1 MLHFN
6 HEESERAFFCIVQP
20 LTHSFALLHSPPFS
34 RALSHATC
42 PRMCV
47 FFSTPSPILIFSAQK
62 TPGEYSPSLRQ
73 RDIKTTERYAGCTKC
88 WYCAHSSLSIRYFAC
103 RWSRSGCRKFRQQSA
118 HARETDIYIY
128 IYIARGWKKSRV
140 CANNGLEK
148 IRHFLKR
155 AAPREMEYIS
165 CMNFLISTLSL

>member
-20 LTHSFALLHSPPFS
+20 LTYSFALLYTRHLF
-34 RALSHATC
+34 RARATC

-47 FFSTPSPILIFSAQK
+47 FFSTLPPILIFSAQK
-62 TPGEYSPSLRQ
+62 TPGKHSPSLRQ

-118 HARETDIYIY
+118 HARETE
-128 IYIARGWKKSRV
+128 IARDG
-140 CANNGLEK
+140 
-148 IRHFLKR
+148 KR
-155 AAPREMEYIS
+155 AGPVCE
-165 CMNFLISTLSL
+165 